1 MNRSLLLKNVRPDG
15 GPTVDVRIDN
25 GCVAEVGRAL
35 IADAPEREVVDG
47 RNAIAIP
54 GFVEAH
60 THLDKTLWGR
70 PWHSNQAGPRLI
82 DRIENE
88 RRLRSQLSLDPA
100 LQSRRQAIQS
110 IRMGTSHIRT
120 HVDIDTEIGLKHLEG
135 VFATRALLHPYID
148 IEIVAFP
155 QSGMLVR
162 PGTVDLLDEALRS
175 GADLIGGIDPSAI
188 DRDPVRHLDTIFAL
202 AEKHGKG
209 VDIHL
214 HEPNELGAFAVE
226 LVIERTRVLGL
237 QGKVMISHA
246 FCLGAVDEATLSHLL
261 EALVEVRIAVMTTGP
276 VGRPCPSVKRLRD
289 AGVVVCSGSD
299 GIRDTWG
306 PYGNADMLERATLLA
321 MRNSFRTDAELE
333 LCLDVVTYG
342 GAAALGLTEYGVT
355 PGCRAD
361 LVLLD
366 DETRA
371 EAVVS
376 KGPRALVVKGGR
388 IVARDGEC
396 LVSA

>member
-25 GCVAEVGRAL
+25 GDVAEVGRAL
-35 IADAPEREVVDG
+35 TVDAPEREVVDG

-88 RRLRSQLSLDPA
+88 RRLRSHLSLDPA

-135 VFATRALLHPYID
+135 VLATRERLHPYID

-202 AEKHGKG
+202 AEKHGKA

-226 LVIERTRVLGL
+226 LIIERTRVLGL

-261 EALVEVRIAVMTTGP
+261 EALVEARIAVMTTGP
-276 VGRPCPSVKRLRD
+276 VGRPCPSIKRLRD

-306 PYGNADMLERATLLA
+306 PYGNADMLERATLLG

-342 GAAALGLTEYGVT
+342 GAAALGLAKYGVAV
-355 PGCRAD
+355 GCRAD
-361 LVLLD
+361 LVLLEY
-366 DETRA
+366 ETRA

-376 KGPRALVVKGGR
+376 KGPRALVVNGGR
-388 IVARDGEC
+388 IVARNGEC
-396 LVSA
+396 LVPA

>member
-1 MNRSLLLKNVRPDG
+1 MDGSLLLKNVRPDG
-15 GPTVDVRIDN
+15 GPLVDVRIHD
-25 GCVAEVGRAL
+25 GYITAVGRTLA
-35 IADAPEREVVDG
+35 ADASEREVVDG

-70 PWHSNQAGPRLI
+70 SWHSNQAGPRLI

-100 LQSRRQAIQS
+100 LQSRRQVIQS

-135 VFATRALLHPYID
+135 VLTTRERLHPYID

-162 PGTVDLLDEALRS
+162 PGTVELLDEALLS
-175 GADLIGGIDPSAI
+175 GADLIGGIDPSTI
-188 DRDPVRHLDTIFAL
+188 DRDPVRHLETIFAL
-202 AEKHGKG
+202 AEKHGKD

-214 HEPNELGAFAVE
+214 HEPNELGAFAIE
-226 LVIERTRVLGL
+226 LIIARTRALGL

-246 FCLGAVDEATLSHLL
+246 FCLGMVDEVTLGHLL
-261 EALVEVRIAVMTTGP
+261 EALAEARIAVMTTGP
-276 VGRPCPSVKRLRD
+276 AGRPCPSVKRLRD

-321 MRNSFRTDAELE
+321 MRNNFRKDAELE

-342 GAAALGLTEYGVT
+342 GAAALGLAEYGVR

-366 DETRA
+366 YETLA

-376 KGPRALVVKGGR
+376 KGPRALVVKHGR

-396 LVSA
+396 LVPA

>member
-1 MNRSLLLKNVRPDG
+1 M
-15 GPTVDVRIDN
+15 RIDH
-25 GCVAEVGRAL
+25 GDIAEVGRTLA
-35 IADAPEREVVDG
+35 AGAPGREVIDG
-47 RNAIAIP
+47 RNAIVIP

-70 PWHSNQAGPRLI
+70 PWHSNQAGPRLL

-88 RRLRSQLSLDPA
+88 RLLRSQLNLDPA
-100 LQSRRQAIQS
+100 LQSKRQALQS
-110 IRMGTSHIRT
+110 IQMGTTHIRT

-135 VFATRALLHPYID
+135 VLATRERLHPYID

-162 PGTVDLLDEALRS
+162 PGTVDLLDTALRS

-202 AEKHGKG
+202 AEKHGKA

-214 HEPNELGAFAVE
+214 HEPSELGAFAIE
-226 LVIERTRVLGL
+226 LIIERTRALGL

-246 FCLGAVDEATLSHLL
+246 FCLGMVDEATLAALL
-261 EALVEVRIAVMTTGP
+261 QSLAENRIAIMTTGP
-276 VGRPCPSVKRLRD
+276 AGRPCPSIRRLRD

-321 MRNSFRTDAELE
+321 MRNNLRKDAELE

-342 GAAALGLTEYGVT
+342 GSAALGLATYGVT

-366 DETRA
+366 YETRA

-388 IVARDGEC
+388 VVARDGEC
-396 LVSA
+396 LVPA